1 MDAEELQQAM
11 AESGRDVTLEEAGV
25 MISKHD
31 KNSSGTI
38 GFDEFAL
45 MMKDHMDGD
54 DFLASAMGGFSFF

>member
-1 MDAEELQQAM
+1 M

-45 MMKDHMDGD
+45 MMKDHMDGENFMD
-54 DFLASAMGGFSFF
+54 LRMQSNYLTIFNGY